1 MTPKVLGCL
10 KIVLSG
16 GDQTL
21 HKESVDN
28 ISNSNHC
35 SMLQE
40 EYTVLIVI
48 INLIFFLCSVYVF
61 VCV

>member
-1 MTPKVLGCL
+1 MAPKVLGCL

-21 HKESVDN
+21 HKAPVDN

-48 INLIFFLCSVYVF
+48 INLIFFLCSVC
-61 VCV
+61 VCVCV